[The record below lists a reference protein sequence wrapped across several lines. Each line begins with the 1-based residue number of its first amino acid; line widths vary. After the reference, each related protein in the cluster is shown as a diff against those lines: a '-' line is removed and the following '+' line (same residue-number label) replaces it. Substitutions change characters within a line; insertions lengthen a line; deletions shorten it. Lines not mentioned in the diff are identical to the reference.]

1 MSTVPIKQPRRLN
14 SRVMMSDREA
24 AEIKLQAEK
33 NEKKRKKINLRII
46 YVNFKKRQKE
56 RQALEEAAAAAAASA
71 DDSSTKRMRLA
82 VTAEEE
88 KDVS

>member
-1 MSTVPIKQPRRLN
+1 MSTVLITQPRRLN
-14 SRVMMSDREA
+14 SRVMISDREA

-46 YVNFKKRQKE
+46 YVNFKKRRKE
-56 RQALEEAAAAAAASA
+56 REEAAAAAAASA
-71 DDSSTKRMRLA
+71 DDSTKRMRLA